1 MWTTALLCRGV
12 LWYKPPLT
20 RTRKVHWTNNKTWM
34 INLINLSTK
43 LLKARTQEHRPLE
56 PFQDSNWETRHSERL
71 SYFEIREVVTWGLRF
86 LKQSATPR
94 DSWSRT
100 KLIWLHRGR
109 HKDDLPGSERSE
121 SLSCPTSVARSALG
135 RGKKYISSF
144 VKRRKSSMSAPRSWT
159 WQDWF
164 SDVQCIKAEALV
176 HKSVHECTWSV
187 IVASYCLSCSNG
199 HDGGLI
205 NHNVAEARK
214 LLRLCQKP
222 RENVTCSNWTCFRE
236 RSCGPGVA
244 TCGKKNENKLCH
256 FILLQFHVVLGFSL

>member
-100 KLIWLHRGR
+100 KLIWLHCGR

-121 SLSCPTSVARSALG
+121 SLSCPTVLHRSQDLPWGEGRNTSAALSRGGRVPCLHHVHGPDKIGSVMFSVSKQKHLYTRVYMNVHDQSSSLHIACHAQMDMMEASSITMWLKLANCSGFAR
-135 RGKKYISSF
+135 
-144 VKRRKSSMSAPRSWT
+144 
-159 WQDWF
+159 
-164 SDVQCIKAEALV
+164 
-176 HKSVHECTWSV
+176 
-187 IVASYCLSCSNG
+187 
-199 HDGGLI
+199 
-205 NHNVAEARK
+205 NHVR
-214 LLRLCQKP
+214 
-222 RENVTCSNWTCFRE
+222 T
-236 RSCGPGVA
+236 
-244 TCGKKNENKLCH
+244 
-256 FILLQFHVVLGFSL
+256 

>member
-86 LKQSATPR
+86 LKHYDRMTRFLKQSATPR

-100 KLIWLHRGR
+100 KLIWLHCGK

-176 HKSVHECTWSV
+176 HKRNTLGWVYMNVHDQSSSLHIACHAQMDMME
-187 IVASYCLSCSNG
+187 ASSITMWLKLANCSG
-199 HDGGLI
+199 FAR
-205 NHNVAEARK
+205 NHVR
-214 LLRLCQKP
+214 
-222 RENVTCSNWTCFRE
+222 T
-236 RSCGPGVA
+236 
-244 TCGKKNENKLCH
+244 
-256 FILLQFHVVLGFSL
+256 